1 MVAMAV
7 RNKNIVRMKIYSI
20 KGSYGIASKKRI
32 DKDFVGV
39 RFDVETRMPEPL
51 NFGCHKPEYLN

>member
-7 RNKNIVRMKIYSI
+7 RNKNIVRMKINSI
-20 KGSYGIASKKRI
+20 KSSHGVTRKKRI

-39 RFDVETRMPEPL
+39 GFDVETRMPEPL
-51 NFGCHKPEYLN
+51 NFGCHKPKYLN